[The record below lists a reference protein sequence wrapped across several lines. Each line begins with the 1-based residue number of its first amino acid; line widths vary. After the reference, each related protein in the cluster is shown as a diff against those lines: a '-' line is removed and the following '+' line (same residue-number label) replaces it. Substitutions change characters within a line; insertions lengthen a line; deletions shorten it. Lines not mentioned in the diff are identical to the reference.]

1 MKKNERLFIGIGCL
15 TLTILFMLPYLGNEL
30 SIEHDTLFHLSRI
43 EGLAQSF
50 QSGKLFPDIYPFKND
65 GFGYASALFYCDFFL
80 VPAALL
86 YNLGFEVAIGYKLT
100 VFLATLLS
108 AVSMS
113 RVVYKLKHSTL
124 LALFSSTLYLFSNY
138 RITDVYV
145 RGALGEIIAMTFIPL
160 ILLGAYELFYE
171 EKSQIRNLIVGFT
184 GLALSHNLTLLLGCF
199 GFGAL
204 LLMNLNKM
212 SGQRWILLVQA
223 ALTSIGLS
231 AWFLF
236 PMLEQTA
243 FQEYYL
249 HYYASSSD
257 LASHALAPWQYL
269 INETIFGIS
278 GNQLSAETAMV
289 VTPGVFL
296 LGLPVLSLFHIHKQN
311 NPQEQ
316 FVQHMTWLGYGFA
329 FLCSSIVPWE
339 QLFFLRIL
347 QFPWRFMTLACCFL
361 SISSAISFWNLFHR
375 QKTIIILVF
384 AAVIFNGVHLL
395 LPALSRPL
403 VIYNH
408 TTYEELTNGSII
420 DPYFANTS
428 YNRIEVAG
436 ADYLPIGFLDY
447 KNASHCIIDY
457 SGNEISQSIWDNNAM
472 VFHAPKQLDIIAPL
486 TAYKGY
492 YVYSNDVIIP
502 WKTIDGRISFNTGNC
517 TQFTIQYQKT
527 TIHQISIM
535 VSFATILLYSF
546 SIISKK
552 ADKPL

>member
-1 MKKNERLFIGIGCL
+1 MKKNEQLFIGIGCL

-43 EGLAQSF
+43 EGLAKSF
-50 QSGKLFPDIYPFKND
+50 QSGKLLPDIYPFKND

-80 VPAALL
+80 IPAAVL

-100 VFLATLLS
+100 IFLATLLS

-145 RGALGEIIAMTFIPL
+145 RGALGEIIAMAFIPL
-160 ILLGAYELFYE
+160 ILLGAYELFYK

-199 GFGAL
+199 GFSAL
-204 LLMNLNKM
+204 LFLNLNKM
-212 SGQRWILLVQA
+212 NKQRWILLVRA
-223 ALTSIGLS
+223 TLTSIGLS

-257 LASHALAPWQYL
+257 LAAHALASWQYL
-269 INETIFGIS
+269 INETIFGVS

-375 QKTIIILVF
+375 QKTILILVF

-395 LPALSRPL
+395 LPALNRPL

-447 KNASHCIIDY
+447 KNASHCITDLD
-457 SGNEISQSIWDNNAM
+457 GNEVGCEIQRGKSFIFS
-472 VFHAPKQLDIIAPL
+472 APKNTDIIFPL

-492 YVYSNDVIIP
+492 IITSETEEIP
-502 WKTIDGRISFNTGNC
+502 WTTVQGRLSINTSNHTAFEIHYEKTLLQKGSLGLTLM
-517 TQFTIQYQKT
+517 TI
-527 TIHQISIM
+527 IISI
-535 VSFATILLYSF
+535 LYF
-546 SIISKK
+546 HKK
-552 ADKPL
+552 NAVL